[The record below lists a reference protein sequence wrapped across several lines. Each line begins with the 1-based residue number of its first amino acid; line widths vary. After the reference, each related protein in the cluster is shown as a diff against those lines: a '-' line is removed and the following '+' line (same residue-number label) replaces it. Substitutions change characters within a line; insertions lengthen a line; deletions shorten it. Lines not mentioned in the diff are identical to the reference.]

1 MRSKPTSS
9 AGSSTESAS
18 SPDAPASG
26 GAPSLQR
33 ALGLW
38 SAVAVVI
45 GTTIGSGIFRT
56 PASVA
61 NRLPGPIPVFA
72 IWITGGVLV
81 LCGALTLAEVAGAY
95 PNTGGIFDF
104 IRRAWGRLPAFLFG
118 WAELA
123 IIRAAALGAISTT
136 FAEYSLR
143 VFGFDP
149 AVAPYDSYVHYV
161 AAVAIAITAAFN
173 YVGLRSG
180 SLVQNLTTIVKYF
193 GLLFVVIVALALGLP
208 RTGGANFSPG
218 LPPGSFAMGA
228 FGLALV
234 SVLWAY
240 DGWADLTFISGEIR
254 EPRRNLPRALLLGT
268 GAVIAIYLLANVSYL
283 AVLSI
288 DEVRASPL
296 VAAEVASRTMGS
308 VGAIFVSITVM
319 VSTFGTLNGSIL
331 TSPRIFYAMA
341 DEGMLFQR
349 FRAVHPKFR
358 TPHVAITVTAV
369 LGIVFVMMRTFDQLA
384 DAFVTAII
392 PFYAL
397 GVASIFVFRKR
408 PDYDPPF
415 RTPLYPLTPILFV
428 LAIGY
433 LMVNGMLDASARWA
447 TLSVFGVIL
456 LGIPIYYLSVGRR
469 R

>member
-1 MRSKPTSS
+1 
-9 AGSSTESAS
+9 
-18 SPDAPASG
+18 
-26 GAPSLQR
+26 
-33 ALGLW
+33 
-38 SAVAVVI
+38 
-45 GTTIGSGIFRT
+45 
-56 PASVA
+56 
-61 NRLPGPIPVFA
+61 
-72 IWITGGVLV
+72 
-81 LCGALTLAEVAGAY
+81 
-95 PNTGGIFDF
+95 
-104 IRRAWGRLPAFLFG
+104 
-118 WAELA
+118 
-123 IIRAAALGAISTT
+123 
-136 FAEYSLR
+136 
-143 VFGFDP
+143 
-149 AVAPYDSYVHYV
+149 
-161 AAVAIAITAAFN
+161 
-173 YVGLRSG
+173 
-180 SLVQNLTTIVKYF
+180 
-193 GLLFVVIVALALGLP
+193 
-208 RTGGANFSPG
+208 
-218 LPPGSFAMGA
+218 MGA

>member
-1 MRSKPTSS
+1 M
-9 AGSSTESAS
+9 
-18 SPDAPASG
+18 
-26 GAPSLQR
+26 
-33 ALGLW
+33 
-38 SAVAVVI
+38 VI

-61 NRLPGPIPVFA
+61 NRLPGPIPVFS
-72 IWITGGVLV
+72 IWITGGILV

-123 IIRAAALGAISTT
+123 VIRAAALGAISTT

-143 VFGFDP
+143 VFGRDP
-149 AVAPYDSYVHYV
+149 SVAPYDSYVHYV
-161 AAVAIAITAAFN
+161 AAVAIAVTAAFN
-173 YVGLRSG
+173 YVGLKSG

-193 GLLFVVIVALALGLP
+193 GLLFVVIVALAVGFP

-228 FGLALV
+228 FGVALV

-268 GAVIAIYLLANVSYL
+268 GAVIAIYLLANVAYL

-288 DEVRASPL
+288 DEVRASRL
-296 VAAEVASRTMGS
+296 VAAEVASRIMGPA
-308 VGAIFVSITVM
+308 GAIFVSITVM
-319 VSTFGTLNGSIL
+319 VSAFGTLNGSIL

-341 DEGMLFQR
+341 DEGLLFKR
-349 FRAVHPKFR
+349 FRAVHPRFQ
-358 TPHVAITVTAV
+358 TPHVAIMLTAT
-369 LGIVFVMMRTFDQLA
+369 LGIIFVMLRTFEQLA

-397 GVASIFVFRKR
+397 GVASIFAFRKR
-408 PDYDPPF
+408 PGYDPPF

-428 LAIGY
+428 LAIAY
-433 LMVNGMLDASARWA
+433 LMVNGLLDESARWA

-456 LGIPIYYLSVGRR
+456 LGIPIYYVSIGRR
-469 R
+469 TGRGSPSPSSS